1 MHIQYL
7 SHLQAKLV
15 KYRDEALEG
24 GELVEQL
31 TAQARSDHQTIKD
44 LQGKLEEG
52 QQQLTTIK
60 VFFHFIVTLIS
71 RLAVKIFICPE
82 ALDQY
87 FFCSPNFGIPFPI
100 FLDDLLDI
108 YALMCLLNAQN

>member
-31 TAQARSDHQTIKD
+31 TVQARSDQQTIRE
-44 LQGKLEEG
+44 LQGKLEKE
-52 QQQLTTIK
+52 QQLLHTMK
-60 VFFHFIVTLIS
+60 VNLHFILTL
-71 RLAVKIFICPE
+71 
-82 ALDQY
+82 
-87 FFCSPNFGIPFPI
+87 SP
-100 FLDDLLDI
+100 
-108 YALMCLLNAQN
+108 

>member
-1 MHIQYL
+1 MHLHSL

-71 RLAVKIFICPE
+71 RLAVEIFICPE

-87 FFCSPNFGIPFPI
+87 FLFVLQILLSLFQFFLMIYWI
-100 FLDDLLDI
+100 FML
-108 YALMCLLNAQN
+108 